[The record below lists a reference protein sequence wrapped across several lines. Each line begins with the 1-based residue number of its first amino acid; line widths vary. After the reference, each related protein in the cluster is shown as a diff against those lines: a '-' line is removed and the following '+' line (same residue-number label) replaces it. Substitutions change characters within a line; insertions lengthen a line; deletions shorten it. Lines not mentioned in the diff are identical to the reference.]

1 MKNLKQELI
10 GSSDANQTWSPVVG
24 PSQPINNLINAE
36 ENAIKREHDS
46 SDDLD
51 DDETIVQRVAP
62 RRMTVRSCRGFK
74 YESKFLRVAHS

>member
-46 SDDLD
+46 SDDLND
-51 DDETIVQRVAP
+51 NETIVAP
-62 RRMTVRSCRGFK
+62 RRMTARSCRGFK
-74 YESKFLRVAHS
+74 YESKCLQRS